1 MRPDLIFQ
9 TPERIRPISPDTR
22 RYFLQ
27 PSPQAPQAPTT
38 PERVV
43 EREEYPMP
51 GAWSSEF
58 DDDLVDT
65 QSLPFIMA
73 FPVRFGANVCNT
85 ITYLRDSSYSLCN
98 TLGSFFPLRRQSSG
112 TTPST
117 SEDGERARKRR
128 RVDAE
133 DSPNIPEVK
142 QQPTPIS
149 LVDDPMDICTP
160 SPPPINQ
167 GDSRADTSSE
177 SPSSDFGKDFV
188 LFDDE
193 PSPRTILR
201 REEYDRKS
209 ARIRAIV
216 EKRLF
221 PNGRRKYEPKRSS
234 TQTKTPPPSRQEQ
247 TEQTGHQWGPLPPP
261 KYKDIR
267 EFFEH
272 DDEICLPGLEHLRLT
287 PKTTKIYELD
297 SQREKR
303 LRIER
308 EKAEQE
314 RQERLRIE
322 EERLNEA
329 LRPLGLRRARGA
341 LITSLT
347 PDWELKA
354 KSSPVNGR
362 TEQHKWQG
370 ARHRDGVELSPH
382 DFGRLVPSNEWLN
395 DNDIQAALVHLA
407 TYVNDKAGVR
417 PKADPPKCVALS
429 SQYWSN
435 FRAEPRKNVYP
446 RGLDRN
452 WGMKPANFL
461 DIDTVLIP
469 VNQSNHWTVLVIR
482 PTRRTVAYVDSFH
495 STGLRHVSD
504 AKTWLATFLGDKYVA
519 DEWRTE
525 QYTVPHQTNGYDCGM
540 FVITNSIYLSLG
552 IDPSGYSQ
560 DDMPLQ
566 RLRIAAVLL
575 NGGFTGPFD
584 LSHL

>member
-1 MRPDLIFQ
+1 
-9 TPERIRPISPDTR
+9 
-22 RYFLQ
+22 
-27 PSPQAPQAPTT
+27 
-38 PERVV
+38 
-43 EREEYPMP
+43 MP
-51 GAWSSEF
+51 GAWPSELN
-58 DDDLVDT
+58 DDPVDT
-65 QSLPFIMA
+65 QWPTFSMA
-73 FPVRFGANVCNT
+73 FPVRFGANICNT

-98 TLGSFFPLRRQSSG
+98 TLGSIFPLRRQSSG
-112 TTPST
+112 TASPNP
-117 SEDGERARKRR
+117 EDGERARKRR
-128 RVDAE
+128 RVDDE
-133 DSPNIPEVK
+133 GSPDIPEIE

-149 LVDDPMDICTP
+149 LVDDPMDIDTP
-160 SPPPINQ
+160 SPSPINLE
-167 GDSRADTSSE
+167 DYRTETSSE
-177 SPSSDFGKDFV
+177 GPMGSGRRFTDLESSPSV
-188 LFDDE
+188 
-193 PSPRTILR
+193 SPIISPNS
-201 REEYDRKS
+201 S
-209 ARIRAIV
+209 AAIV
-216 EKRLF
+216 AARAA
-221 PNGRRKYEPKRSS
+221 RRATLLSTGKKFSPKRSS
-234 TQTKTPPPSRQEQ
+234 TQTKTPPPERQEQ
-247 TEQTGHQWGPLPPP
+247 TEHTVQAQQEEHKQEEPSSKHQWGPLPPP
-261 KYKDIR
+261 KYKNIL

-297 SQREKR
+297 SQRERR

-308 EKAEQE
+308 EKAEKE

-322 EERLNEA
+322 EERFNEA
-329 LRPLGLRRARGA
+329 LRPLGLRRPKGA
-341 LITSLT
+341 LISSLT
-347 PDWELKA
+347 PDWEQKA
-354 KSSPVNGR
+354 RASPMDGR

-382 DFGRLVPSNEWLN
+382 DFGRLVPENEWLN

-417 PKADPPKCVALS
+417 PKVDPPKCVALS

-469 VNQSNHWTVLVIR
+469 VNQANHWTVLIIR

-495 STGLRHVSD
+495 SAGLQHISD
-504 AKTWLATFLGDKYVA
+504 AQTWLATFLGDKYVA
-519 DEWRTE
+519 NEWRTE
-525 QYTVPHQTNGYDCGM
+525 QYSVPHQTNGYDCGM